1 MHLMHHCPNYSVCV
15 RDINYA
21 TTYIVHAV
29 VLNLFISSQMTV
41 LVRCVY

>member
-1 MHLMHHCPNYSVCV
+1 MHLKHHCRNYSVCV

-21 TTYIVHAV
+21 TTFIVHVV
-29 VLNLFISSQMTV
+29 VLNLFISSQMCV